1 MSYQGLGLL
10 LDAIVNTVQLSVAG
24 TAAFMQI
31 EGQKRQESKSKNLL
45 QNTLTQLEESKRQEL
60 AAKEKAL
67 AEQGVTAQT
76 ADQNLLKTIGLG
88 VAVALGIAIL
98 TIGMVYANK
107 PTRKK

>member
-31 EGQKRQESKSKNLL
+31 EGQKRQESRSKNIL
-45 QNTLTQLEESKRQEL
+45 QNTLTQLEETKRQEL
-60 AAKEKAL
+60 AAKEKLL
-67 AEQGVTAQT
+67 AEQNATTQM
-76 ADQNLLKTIGLG
+76 ADQNLLKTVGLG
-88 VAVALGIAIL
+88 ITIALGIAIL